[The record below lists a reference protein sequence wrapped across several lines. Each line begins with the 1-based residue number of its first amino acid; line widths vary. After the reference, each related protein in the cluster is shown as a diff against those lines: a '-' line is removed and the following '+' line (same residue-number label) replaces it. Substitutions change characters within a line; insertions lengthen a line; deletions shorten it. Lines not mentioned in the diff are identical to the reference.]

1 MFYLFHFVVAY
12 GMYDIFSDIADGN
25 QLKSKRCVSPFES
38 PSFSLKENE
47 SNANKKRIENIKPRR
62 YTETSQDGLSL
73 LREPGQLR

>member
-1 MFYLFHFVVAY
+1 MFYLSHFVVAY

-73 LREPGQLR
+73 LREPGELK